1 MKVRV
6 GHSPDPDD
14 AFMFYG
20 FSNGAVKIEGY
31 EFVEVVEDI
40 ESLNKRAMLNQELE
54 VTAVSAK
61 AYAFTNNKY
70 YILSSG
76 SSMGLGY
83 GPMVVARNQLT
94 REELKR
100 KTIGIPGKNTS
111 AYLLLQLVLGDVK
124 VVEMS
129 FDKIIGAV
137 ARDEV
142 DAGLLIHEGQLTY
155 AASNLKN
162 VLDISSW
169 WSKESGNLP
178 LPLGLDVTRKDLGRE
193 FAEKF
198 SYLLRDS
205 IKYGLAEKEK
215 AMNFAARYARG
226 VSMDIVE
233 KFTLMYV
240 NDLTLDMGSKG
251 RDALEFMYKQA
262 AEKGII
268 DDIPDLEII

>member
-20 FSNGAVKIEGY
+20 FSSGAVKLRGY
-31 EFVEVVEDI
+31 EFIEVVEDI
-40 ESLNKRAMLNQELE
+40 ESLNKRAMKGELE
-54 VTAVSAK
+54 VTAVSAN
-61 AYAFTNNKY
+61 AYAFTDNKY

-76 SSMGLGY
+76 SSMGFGY
-83 GPMVVARNQLT
+83 GPMVVARKHLS
-94 REELKR
+94 REELRR
-100 KTIGIPGKNTS
+100 KVIAIPGKNTT
-111 AYLLLQLVLGDVK
+111 AYLLLQLVLGKVR

-129 FDKIIGAV
+129 FEKIIGAV
-137 ARDEV
+137 ARGEV

-155 AASNLKN
+155 ASSNLEN
-162 VLDISSW
+162 VLDIASW

-178 LPLGLDVTRKDLGRE
+178 LPLGLDATRRDLGRE
-193 FAEKF
+193 FAKKF
-198 SYLLRDS
+198 SDILRDS
-205 IKYGLAEKEK
+205 INYGLAEKEK
-215 AMNFAARYARG
+215 SMNFAAKFARG

-251 RDALEFMYKQA
+251 RAALEFLYQQA

-268 DDIPDLEII
+268 PDIPDLEII